1 MCPRPFLNAYRCRKR
16 LKPLSTFPGSYH
28 DQLHGVFVHGQK
40 RPFRIIGPVIQ
51 IQKILHASY
60 ECGVFL
66 GRNHP
71 ARFQRGLEFV
81 FLSARCTVR
90 QEMLSTMLSS
100 TSLSASNSSGYDL
113 SAAGCRPR
121 RSSELPFRRPESVR
135 WAVVP
140 ASSAQG
146 LRRALG
152 PQSACECLP
161 RGASVARK
169 RWGDGFVAPARAIR
183 GGLHQNVSVSDPV
196 GLCPAFAY
204 QILQVLPLIAL
215 GRTMYF
221 LLGMPILLQQRTD
234 RGDTKYS
241 ARSF

>member
-1 MCPRPFLNAYRCRKR
+1 M
-16 LKPLSTFPGSYH
+16 
-28 DQLHGVFVHGQK
+28 
-40 RPFRIIGPVIQ
+40 IQ

-71 ARFQRGLEFV
+71 ARFQMGLEFV

-113 SAAGCRPR
+113 SAAGCRPG

-135 WAVVP
+135 WAVVL

-152 PQSACECLP
+152 AQSACECLP
-161 RGASVARK
+161 RCVCGTK
-169 RWGDGFVAPARAIR
+169 TLGR
-183 GGLHQNVSVSDPV
+183 GLRQNVCASDPV

-204 QILQVLPLIAL
+204 QILQVLPLIQA
-215 GRTMYF
+215 
-221 LLGMPILLQQRTD
+221 PH
-234 RGDTKYS
+234 RGEL
-241 ARSF
+241 